1 MSRCWRRATSAAA
14 TSGATRPSCGPTT
27 SCRGTASSIQH
38 SLKLW
43 EGLEADLNY
52 NVMHSQRG
60 LINLFHSDGQRDAF
74 VRRGNAMINQGDDAI
89 LWTATGCANICPIW
103 ISTTPG
109 SRSMAA
115 CCIRAAGHGAA

>member
-1 MSRCWRRATSAAA
+1 VRANYFLPGNSEFY
-14 TSGATRPSCGPTT
+14 S
-27 SCRGTASSIQH
+27 H

-74 VRRGNAMINQGDDAI
+74 ARRGNAMINQGDDAI
-89 LWTATGCANICPIW
+89 LLDRDGVRENICPIW

-109 SRSMAA
+109 SRSMAGF
-115 CCIRAAGHGAA
+115 CIRAAGRRGMTRWPGAMRGAPTSAGWT